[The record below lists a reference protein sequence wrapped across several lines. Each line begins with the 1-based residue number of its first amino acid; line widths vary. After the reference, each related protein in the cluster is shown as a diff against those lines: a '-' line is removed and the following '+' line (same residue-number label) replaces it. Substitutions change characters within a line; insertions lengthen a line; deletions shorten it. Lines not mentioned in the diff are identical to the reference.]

1 MFTKFAAGVVL
12 TGALALGSVG
22 VASAATPST
31 STATPAK
38 VSAAARLH
46 QLKRAE
52 YLVKHPQAFN
62 CANEAK
68 AEAKITK
75 AEAKITAGLP
85 KLVAA
90 EQKAEANGHTKL
102 AARIQKAITK
112 AESPSTTQALQKLQ
126 AEITAKCAAPSTSTA
141 G

>member
-22 VASAATPST
+22 VAAAATPST
-31 STATPAK
+31 SGSPAAK
-38 VSAAARLH
+38 VSVSAKLRQLH
-46 QLKRAE
+46 RAE

-75 AEAKITAGLP
+75 AEARITAGLP

-90 EQKAEANGHTKL
+90 EKKAEANGHTKL

-112 AESPSTTQALQKLQ
+112 AENPSTTQALQKLQ
-126 AEITAKCAAPSTSTA
+126 AEITAKCAPSTSTA